1 MTAKLTS
8 QRMNLKNKAKTN
20 FYFAI
25 YLVFLRSGLCTLD
38 KQARKKGNLINSL
51 SSKLKISYFTIASMI
66 TISSSYF
73 LEI

>member
-1 MTAKLTS
+1 MPL
-8 QRMNLKNKAKTN
+8 
-20 FYFAI
+20 

-51 SSKLKISYFTIASMI
+51 SSNLKIFYFTIASMI
-66 TISSSYF
+66 PISSSYF